1 MWGRKEM
8 VIKRKLQERGF
19 TLIEL
24 LVVVVIIG
32 ILAAIAL
39 PNFIGAQMKAKLAQ
53 VKANMHT
60 CQLAAESYATD
71 TAGVYAQSA
80 TLIAAYY
87 PGGGNSPTGSA
98 GSYPLNPF
106 GTTQDTPSTA
116 ASVTNVQTARNSAS
130 GTLTNGTSSGNVAY
144 DTGVNST
151 TSYAVWG
158 ADNNSNSLAGNA
170 GKNLILSNQ

>member
-1 MWGRKEM
+1 ML
-8 VIKRKLQERGF
+8 IKRKLEQRGF

-71 TAGVYAQSA
+71 TAGVYATAASS
-80 TLIAAYY
+80 IAAYY

-98 GSYPLNPF
+98 GSYPINPF
-106 GTTQDTPSTA
+106 GSAQDTPSTT
-116 ASVTNVQTARNSAS
+116 ASVTNVQVARNSPS
-130 GTLTNGTSSGNVAY
+130 GSLTNTESGNVAY
-144 DTGVNST
+144 DTGVATT
-151 TSYAVWG
+151 TSYSVWG
-158 ADNNSNSLAGNA
+158 ADNNGHSLAGNA